1 MYHSL
6 SFIILVPLIRERYH
20 LTSSTAYGDPPRT
33 AAGHLA
39 VCPSPP
45 AARAALSA
53 ILGRSVGGRSATQ
66 LWAGAFSD
74 YLTTQRG
81 ALVGAA
87 TPHAQSADLA
97 GRSVSLSQVSAHT
110 PAPSPILWRCA
121 SKSMT
126 DPAIAALRLVSRS
139 SFYEVWR
146 APEIARVA
154 ATLKAAGWDW
164 WT

>member
-6 SFIILVPLIRERYH
+6 SFIILVPLIRDQYH
-20 LTSSTAYGDPPRT
+20 LASSTAYGDPPRT
-33 AAGHLA
+33 A
-39 VCPSPP
+39 PRR
-45 AARAALSA
+45 RAYIYT
-53 ILGRSVGGRSATQ
+53 ILGGFSARRSATQ
-66 LWAGAFSD
+66 LYACAFSC
-74 YLTTQRG
+74 YLTIQRG
-81 ALVGAA
+81 ALGAA

>member
-87 TPHAQSADLA
+87 TPHAQSADSA
-97 GRSVSLSQVSAHT
+97 GRSLTLSQRSHTRTVSY
-110 PAPSPILWRCA
+110 PL
-121 SKSMT
+121 
-126 DPAIAALRLVSRS
+126 ALRLEEHDRPCHRS
-139 SFYEVWR
+139 IEACF
-146 APEIARVA
+146 
-154 ATLKAAGWDW
+154 
-164 WT
+164 